1 VLAGG
6 KLHELSGRS
15 FAMTKVAV
23 YYGSA
28 DPELMP
34 YRAVSGRNQAMG
46 RTAGEALD
54 ALALQLPQEDAETLV
69 IVRNMSADRFFNAEQ
84 RSRLEELTALRRKA
98 IAGNSQLTE
107 LEEAELEQLVD
118 AELRAATERAT
129 ALFHDL
135 TQ

>member
-1 VLAGG
+1 
-6 KLHELSGRS
+6 
-15 FAMTKVAV
+15 MTKVAV
-23 YYGSA
+23 YRDSA
-28 DPELMP
+28 DPESMS

-54 ALALQLPQEDAETLV
+54 ALALQLPREDAETLV
-69 IVRNMSADRFFNAEQ
+69 IVRNMSPDRFFVAEQ
-84 RSRLEELTALRRKA
+84 RRRLEALMASKRVA
-98 IAGNSQLTE
+98 IAGNSRLTAE
-107 LEEAELEQLVD
+107 DDAELEQLID